1 MDQSFPLVDSSQ
13 VPRDAHFITRVANE
27 FLLRAFDALADVEKD
42 VIDGLVLMAF
52 IREKTIAADRRPIG
66 VREMSRRLDMPY
78 ATVRRRVEALV
89 QSRRLVAKKDGLFVP
104 DAVARS
110 RGVTEFLRKIYVEAS
125 RLLADL
131 TRIGAAAFVAASSRP
146 AQSGRLTKEQAAIA
160 VVATGLMLVG
170 ARTLRAF
177 WGQDLTKGL
186 VYTAIW
192 TANIKHVTNTGP
204 AASRSILPDS
214 QRLPVSALA
223 ISRSLRLP
231 YETVRRHANVLI
243 GDGVCART
251 PGHGLIVPTR
261 VHHRTKIG
269 AIVVHRIMMDF
280 LAELQQRGIE
290 A

>member
-1 MDQSFPLVDSSQ
+1 MDQSIPDIEPLQ
-13 VPRDAHFITRVANE
+13 IPRDAHFITRVSSE
-27 FLLRAFDALADVEKD
+27 FLLRAFDALGDVED
-42 VIDGLVLMAF
+42 DTIEGLVLVAF
-52 IREKTIAADRRPIG
+52 VRNRTIVGSGQPIS

-78 ATVRRRVEALV
+78 TTVRRHVETLV
-89 QSRRLVAKKDGLFVP
+89 QARRLVAKKNGLVVP
-104 DAVARS
+104 DAVLRS
-110 RGVTEFLRKIYVEAS
+110 CRVTEFLRKIYVEAS
-125 RLLADL
+125 RLLVDL
-131 TRIGAAAFVAASSRP
+131 TRIGAAAFAAASNRP
-146 AQSGRLTKEQAAIA
+146 ARSGRLTAEQTVIAI
-160 VVATGLMLVG
+160 VATGLLLAGV
-170 ARTLRAF
+170 REVRAF
-177 WGQDLTKGL
+177 WNQDLTKGM

-214 QRLPVSALA
+214 QRLPVSVLA

-251 PGHGLIVPTR
+251 PGHGLVVPTG

-269 AIVVHRIMMDF
+269 AIIAHRVTMEL
-280 LAELQQRGIE
+280 LAELRRAGIK